1 MRIIEDPTPTAEVSE
16 MQSKFAASAAIALL
30 IVTGATASR
39 AEKKKKAVESNTEV
53 STNVNKQFEWEN
65 KVVGPKEGIDK
76 DHLAAIQEQGRREE
90 AQRKKEPPKKVG
102 RAAGV
107 DAAGSATLPTMDIE
121 KAATPTAKKQKKV
134 ASAEPKK
141 KDSLDN
147 LLDSEG
153 VKPDNPSGGGTGD
166 DGLNSLMADGGSKK
180 TTGSKKHRR

>member
-1 MRIIEDPTPTAEVSE
+1 
-16 MQSKFAASAAIALL
+16 MQLKFAASAAVALL

-39 AEKKKKAVESNTEV
+39 AEKKKKSTDSNTEV
-53 STNVNKQFEWEN
+53 SSNVNKQFEWEN

-90 AQRKKEPPKKVG
+90 AQRKKEPPKKQG

-121 KAATPTAKKQKKV
+121 KAATPTARKQKKV

-153 VKPDNPSGGGTGD
+153 VKPDNPSGGKTGD
-166 DGLNSLMADGGSKK
+166 DGLNSLMADDGAKK
-180 TTGSKKHRR
+180 TGSKRHRR

>member
-1 MRIIEDPTPTAEVSE
+1 
-16 MQSKFAASAAIALL
+16 MQLKFASSAALALL
-30 IVTGATASR
+30 IVTGATSAR
-39 AEKKKKAVESNTEV
+39 AEKRKKSSGETSTEV
-53 STNVNKQFEWEN
+53 SAGVNKQFEWEN

-76 DHLAAIQEQGRREE
+76 DHLAPIQEQGRREE
-90 AQRKKEPPKKVG
+90 AQRKKEPPKKAT
-102 RAAGV
+102 RASGV

-166 DGLNSLMADGGSKK
+166 DGLNSLMADSGAKK
-180 TTGSKKHRR
+180 TGSKKHRH

>member
-1 MRIIEDPTPTAEVSE
+1 
-16 MQSKFAASAAIALL
+16 MQFKFVASAAVALL

-39 AEKKKKAVESNTEV
+39 AEKKKKSADSNTEV

-90 AQRKKEPPKKVG
+90 AQRKKEPPKKQT

-107 DAAGSATLPTMDIE
+107 DAAGTATLPTMDIE
-121 KAATPTAKKQKKV
+121 KAATPTAKKQKKL

-153 VKPDNPSGGGTGD
+153 IKPDNPSGGKTGD
-166 DGLNSLMADGGSKK
+166 DGLNSLMADDGAKK
-180 TTGSKKHRR
+180 TGSKKHRR

>member
-1 MRIIEDPTPTAEVSE
+1 MKL
-16 MQSKFAASAAIALL
+16 KFAASAAVALL

-39 AEKKKKAVESNTEV
+39 AEKKKKSTDSNTEV

-90 AQRKKEPPKKVG
+90 AQRKKEPPKKAT

-121 KAATPTAKKQKKV
+121 KAATPTAKKQKKL

-180 TTGSKKHRR
+180 STGSKKHRR

>member
-1 MRIIEDPTPTAEVSE
+1 
-16 MQSKFAASAAIALL
+16 MQFKSTVAAAIALL
-30 IVTGATASR
+30 MVSAAGISQAKD
-39 AEKKKKAVESNTEV
+39 KKGNSGSEV
-53 STNVNKQFEWEN
+53 SGQIDKQLEWEN
-65 KVVGPKEGIDK
+65 KVVGPKAGIDR

-107 DAAGSATLPTMDIE
+107 DAPASSELPTMDIE
-121 KAATPTAKKQKKV
+121 KAASPSARKTKKV
-134 ASAEPKK
+134 ASAEPRK

-153 VKPDNPSGGGTGD
+153 VKPDNPSGGRTGD
-166 DGLNSLMADGGSKK
+166 DGLGRLLASDSSAKK